1 MEKEVTLEMFID
13 AFKRMDRDYYSYEG
27 YESLYDFFEECDPD
41 WEYDVIGICC
51 DYTEYNDLDDYNQQ
65 LTESEK
71 FESIEQ
77 LSQETLVLETE
88 KGSLI
93 VENY

>member
-1 MEKEVTLEMFID
+1 MKQNVTLQMFMD
-13 AFKRMDRDYYSYEG
+13 EFKETDRDHFSYEG
-27 YESLYDFFEECDPD
+27 YESLYNFFEECDPD
-41 WEYDVIGICC
+41 FEFDVIGICY

-93 VENY
+93 VQDY